1 MELIKESK
9 DVKMEA
15 ELLKLQKENS
25 YFRNMQDHFDK
36 HSARL
41 GKLKD
46 SLVYENKQLSEELQL
61 LKLSKRERRA
71 ARKQM
76 KRRKYE

>member
-1 MELIKESK
+1 
-9 DVKMEA
+9 
-15 ELLKLQKENS
+15 
-25 YFRNMQDHFDK
+25 MQDHFDK

-61 LKLSKRERRA
+61 LKLNKRERRA